1 MEILDEVIWFGKVA
15 AALPTADW
23 ESVDNAIP
31 QEFGRPHCNYGLI
44 REQAVKLSN
53 RS

>member
-1 MEILDEVIWFGKVA
+1 MEILDEVIKFGKIVA
-15 AALPTADW
+15 MLPTADW

-31 QEFGRPHCNYGLI
+31 QEFGRAKCNYGLI

-53 RS
+53 